1 MSSLFPFPSIPKKKE
16 SLCFTSNHHQT
27 DKVKLYI
34 SPFVNTLC
42 LRYPLV
48 HFYKAR
54 PHVDV
59 DESLALAKA
68 ESIKKVPT
76 FKVYKEG
83 DKVKEM
89 VCPRLLVTSYLRT
102 QLHISSY
109 KTSFFSFFF

>member
-1 MSSLFPFPSIPKKKE
+1 M
-16 SLCFTSNHHQT
+16 
-27 DKVKLYI
+27 
-34 SPFVNTLC
+34 
-42 LRYPLV
+42 
-48 HFYKAR
+48 AR

-83 DKVKEM
+83 EKVKEM
-89 VCPRLLVTSYLRT
+89 VCPSHNYLRT

-109 KTSFFSFFF
+109 KTSFFSFFLIQNL